1 MDCPQVPG
9 ETSPVTV
16 VADVPSVGLCCCDAG
31 SHYVTAFVWVADSIV
46 VRNWKW
52 LVVNG
57 CECRI
62 LNSTA
67 VEFLGWCQDVKDASL
82 CFGVMLQNNI

>member
-16 VADVPSVGLCCCDAG
+16 VADVPSVGLRCCAG
-31 SHYVTAFVWVADSIV
+31 SHYVTAFVWVADFTV

-57 CECRI
+57 C
-62 LNSTA
+62 
-67 VEFLGWCQDVKDASL
+67 
-82 CFGVMLQNNI
+82 